1 MGNREDLLAGA
12 KRCLLDKGYERSTV
26 RDIATEAG
34 VSMAAI
40 GYHFGSRENLL
51 NAALFEAMDEWGA
64 EVARTLGAEGGSDA
78 GTAERFEA
86 MWTRMIDSF
95 TSHRPLWLAS
105 VEAFMQAARSS
116 ELRDRLADG
125 MRQGRAGQ
133 AAALLVT
140 AEGSLPDDQVRS
152 LGSVHMALLS
162 GVMLQWMVSPE
173 DAPSAAEVAR
183 GLRALS
189 GVVWPDAEN

>member
-51 NAALFEAMDEWGA
+51 NAALFEALDEWGA
-64 EVARTLGAEGGSDA
+64 EVARTLGAEGEGGA
-78 GTAERFEA
+78 AERFEA
-86 MWTRMIDSF
+86 MWARMIDSF

-105 VEAFMQAARSS
+105 VEAFMQAARSP

-133 AAALLVT
+133 AAALLV
-140 AEGSLPDDQVRS
+140 ASEDSLPDEQVRS

-162 GVMLQWMVSPE
+162 GVMLQWMVSPD

-189 GVVWPDAEN
+189 GVVWPDGES